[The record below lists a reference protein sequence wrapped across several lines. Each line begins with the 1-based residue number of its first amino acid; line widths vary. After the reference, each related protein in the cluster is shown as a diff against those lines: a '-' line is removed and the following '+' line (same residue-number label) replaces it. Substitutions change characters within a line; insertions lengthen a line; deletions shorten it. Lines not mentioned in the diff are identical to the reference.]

1 MVPEFFAPVI
11 IMVVATTILTPI
23 FLKLIYKYQAVH
35 QAEPIV
41 ESALVERFEERG
53 YLEHMTQEALR
64 QHEDMKEQ
72 IRQSKKK

>member
-1 MVPEFFAPVI
+1 M
-11 IMVVATTILTPI
+11 
-23 FLKLIYKYQAVH
+23 
-35 QAEPIV
+35 